1 MAKSLDQAAPF
12 RQEAALDLASDLAKD
27 PRTAHLKRWLTTSNK
42 VLFIICL
49 MYLILYVDRVNIS
62 TAAPLI
68 KADLQLTNTQLGLAF
83 SAFAYPYAL
92 FQLVGGYF
100 GDKFG
105 PRLTLCVCSLIVC
118 VATAATGMV
127 GGFASLFATR
137 LALGIGEG
145 ATFPTA
151 TRAMSVWTP
160 ERSWGFA
167 QGITH
172 SSARIGN
179 AVTPPLVAVLI
190 TYLSWRGSF
199 IVLAMLSLVW
209 VLVWM
214 WYFRDVPAA
223 PPLTTEE
230 LAALPVSSRR
240 GAMEP
245 VPWLKLFRRM
255 LPVTAV
261 DFCYGWTLWLFLS
274 WVPSFFYQN
283 YHQNLMQTALYS
295 ATVFLAGVIGD
306 TLGGV
311 VSDRILHR
319 TGNRNAARRNV
330 IVAGL
335 LGGFLFL
342 MPVMLISDVN
352 VAAISLAA
360 AFFCVELVVAPIWAV
375 PMDIAPKYSGSA
387 SGMMNFGFGVAGI
400 ISPFVFG
407 YLIDRTGS
415 WTLPFAGSIC
425 LLLLGAGL
433 AFRMRPDRPFEAPIP
448 PTR

>member
-1 MAKSLDQAAPF
+1 MRRFS
-12 RQEAALDLASDLAKD
+12 ASD
-27 PRTAHLKRWLTTSNK
+27 R
-42 VLFIICL
+42 VLSILCL

-68 KADLQLTNTQLGLAF
+68 KAELGLSNTELGLVF

-92 FQLVGGYF
+92 FQLIGGYF

-105 PRLTLCVCSLIVC
+105 ARLTLGISGLIVC
-118 VATAATGMV
+118 ISTAATGLV
-127 GGFASLFATR
+127 GGLASLFAAR
-137 LALGIGEG
+137 LVLGVGEG

-160 ERSWGFA
+160 EHRWGFA

-172 SSARIGN
+172 SFARLGN
-179 AVTPPLVAVLI
+179 ALTPPLIALLVTLV
-190 TYLSWRGSF
+190 SWRGSF
-199 IVLAMLSLVW
+199 VVLAFASLAW
-209 VLVWM
+209 VVAWWLL
-214 WYFRDVPAA
+214 FRDVPTT
-223 PPLTTEE
+223 PPLSPEE
-230 LAALPVSSRR
+230 FATLPARSRNNAR
-240 GAMEP
+240 EP
-245 VPWLKLFRRM
+245 VPWLKLFMRM

-274 WVPSFFYQN
+274 WIPSFFYQN
-283 YHQNLMQTALYS
+283 YHQDLQKSAFYS
-295 ATVFLAGVIGD
+295 AGVFLAGVVGD

-311 VSDRILHR
+311 ASDRILRR
-319 TGNRNAARRNV
+319 TGDRDAARRNV
-330 IVAGL
+330 IVTGM
-335 LGGFLFL
+335 LGAFLFL
-342 MPVMLISDVN
+342 IPVMLVDNVN
-352 VAAISLAA
+352 IAALSLAA

-400 ISPFVFG
+400 ISPLVFG

-415 WTLPFAGSIC
+415 WTLPFAGSIG

-433 AFRMRPDRPFEAPIP
+433 AFRMRPDKPFEAPDVTKP
-448 PTR
+448 EPVAA

>member
-1 MAKSLDQAAPF
+1 MRRLSV
-12 RQEAALDLASDLAKD
+12 
-27 PRTAHLKRWLTTSNK
+27 SNT
-42 VLFIICL
+42 VLLIICM

-68 KADLQLTNTQLGLAF
+68 KADLNLNNTELGLIF

-92 FQLVGGYF
+92 FQLIGGYF

-105 PRLTLCVCSLIVC
+105 ARLTLCVSGLIVC
-118 VATAATGMV
+118 AATAATGAV
-127 GGFASLFATR
+127 GGLASLFVAR

-151 TRAMSVWTP
+151 TRAMAVWTP

-172 SSARIGN
+172 SFARIGN
-179 AVTPPLVAVLI
+179 AITPPLIAMLVELV
-190 TYLSWRGSF
+190 SWRGSF
-199 IVLAMLSLVW
+199 VVLAVLSLIW
-209 VLVWM
+209 VLVWS
-214 WYFRDVPAA
+214 WYFRDLPSA
-223 PPLTTEE
+223 PPLTAEE
-230 LAALPVSSRR
+230 LAALPVRSRR
-240 GAMEP
+240 GESEA
-245 VPWLKLFRRM
+245 VPWLRLFQRM

-274 WVPSFFYQN
+274 WIPSFFYQN
-283 YHQNLMQTALYS
+283 YQQDLRHSAFYS
-295 ATVFLAGVIGD
+295 AGVFLAGVIGD

-311 VSDRILHR
+311 VSDYILHR
-319 TGNRNAARRNV
+319 TGDRVAARRNV
-330 IVAGL
+330 IVVGM
-335 LGGFLFL
+335 LGGFVFL
-342 MPVMLISDVN
+342 IPVMLVHDVDT
-352 VAAISLAA
+352 AAISLAA
-360 AFFCVELVVAPIWAV
+360 AFFFVELVVAPIWAV

-433 AFRMRPDRPFEAPIP
+433 AFRMHPDRPFEPAVAAPL
-448 PTR
+448 TA